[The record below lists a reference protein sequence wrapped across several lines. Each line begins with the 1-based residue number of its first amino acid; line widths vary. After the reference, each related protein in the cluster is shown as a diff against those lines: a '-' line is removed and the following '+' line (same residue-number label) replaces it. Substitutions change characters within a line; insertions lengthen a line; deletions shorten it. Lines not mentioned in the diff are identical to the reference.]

1 MIKFLDLQRINLTHQ
16 EEIEQKLLEVFRSGH
31 YLRGAETAAFEKNL
45 SEYIG
50 APFCIGVANG
60 YDALRL
66 IFRAYIEL
74 GIMKPGDEIIVP
86 ANTYIASILAVT
98 ENGLVPV
105 LVEPDLETN
114 NIDINL
120 IESHITEK
128 TRGIMLV
135 HLYGRAVFSEKIDQL
150 KEKYSLKIIEDNAQ
164 AIGAMIHGKK
174 TGNLGDASG
183 FSFYPGK
190 NLGALG
196 DAGAVCCQDELLA
209 QTIRTIANY
218 GSQTKYINQY
228 KGLNSRIDELQAAV
242 LNVKLKYLDA
252 ENEARRKIAEN
263 YCRQI
268 KNTDVLLPS
277 LPQNAEEHVW
287 HLFVVRSK
295 NRTKLQRILLE
306 NGVETL
312 IHYPIPP
319 HKQKAYKEFHSLHL
333 PITEMLA
340 NEVLSLPIVSNNFID
355 LSKVI

>member
-1 MIKFLDLQRINLTHQ
+1 MIKFLDLQQKNLVHQ

-31 YLRGAETAAFEKNL
+31 YLLGNETAAFEKNL
-45 SEYIG
+45 SQYIG
-50 APFCIGVANG
+50 APYCISCGNG

-74 GIMKPGDEIIVP
+74 GFMKPGDEIIVP
-86 ANTYIASILAVT
+86 AHTFIASILAIT

-105 LVEPDLETN
+105 FVEPDLETY

-128 TRGIMLV
+128 TKGIMLV
-135 HLYGRAVFSEKIDQL
+135 HLYGRAVFSEKITQL
-150 KEKYSLKIIEDNAQ
+150 KQKYSLKIIEDNAQ
-164 AIGAMIHGKK
+164 AIGAIIQDKK
-174 TGNLGDASG
+174 SGNLGDASG

-196 DAGAVCCQDELLA
+196 DAGAVCCQDEELA
-209 QTIRTIANY
+209 TTIRAIANY
-218 GSQTKYINQY
+218 GSQKKYVNQY
-228 KGLNSRIDELQAAV
+228 KGLNSRIDEFQAAI
-242 LNVKLKYLDA
+242 LNIKLQYLDA
-252 ENEARRKIAEN
+252 ENEARRKIAEQ

-268 KNTDVLLPS
+268 QNPDVFLPS
-277 LPQNAEEHVW
+277 LPQNREEHVW

-295 NRTKLQRILLE
+295 NREYLQRILRE

-319 HKQKAYKEFHSLHL
+319 HKQEAYKEYHAVHL

-340 NEVLSLPIVSNNFID
+340 DEVLSLPIVSKGFVS